1 MMSQV
6 LHQQLGL
13 EKKSA
18 RWVTNLLSDNQ
29 MAEQMQT
36 SQTLID
42 LVWRAGKSILNR
54 IITVDKSVM
63 SMHKLEAKQHPKQ
76 WLENGVPG
84 PVVAKAHATRT
95 KTMVLTFL
103 TPRES
108 CTTTMS
114 PRAKLSTLS
123 AYSKCYKSSRGS

>member
-1 MMSQV
+1 MGPKPAVRQ
-6 LHQQLGL
+6 
-13 EKKSA
+13 
-18 RWVTNLLSDNQ
+18 SDGRAN
-29 MAEQMQT
+29 A
-36 SQTLID
+36 D
-42 LVWRAGKSILNR
+42 LTDSYWPGVEGGGKSILNR
-54 IITVDKSVM
+54 IITVDKSAV

-76 WLENGVPG
+76 WLENGVPR
-84 PVVAKAHATRT
+84 PVIAKAHGTRT

-123 AYSKCYKSSRGS
+123 AYSKCYKSSRGN